1 MKHITR
7 ISKQHVKYLRRN
19 SKLGKFALEKY
30 KMATFESS
38 NDSFFSTNGK
48 EDSKMSAMGSALMN
62 MIRKNKKKDSS
73 NQEEKKSRSSDS
85 SSNEMFEK
93 IYSELK
99 SISKRLGDLE
109 GRVDSGKSST
119 TRKSNIDTTRNIN
132 TMKKS
137 NIMKKQSNRTE
148 KTRAGNVRT
157 ENKRRNVKHVIEAY
171 DRRRLQRLVRKRNE
185 ESSKPVRKG
194 KEEES
199 KPTQKPSS
207 K

>member
-1 MKHITR
+1 
-7 ISKQHVKYLRRN
+7 
-19 SKLGKFALEKY
+19 
-30 KMATFESS
+30 
-38 NDSFFSTNGK
+38 
-48 EDSKMSAMGSALMN
+48 MSVMGSALMN
-62 MIRKNKKKDSS
+62 MIRKNKKKDSP

-109 GRVDSGKSST
+109 GRVDSGNSST
-119 TRKSNIDTTRNIN
+119 TRKSNITNTTRNIN

-137 NIMKKQSNRTE
+137 NIMKKQSNRTEKTRAGNIRAE

-185 ESSKPVRKG
+185 EASTPLRKG